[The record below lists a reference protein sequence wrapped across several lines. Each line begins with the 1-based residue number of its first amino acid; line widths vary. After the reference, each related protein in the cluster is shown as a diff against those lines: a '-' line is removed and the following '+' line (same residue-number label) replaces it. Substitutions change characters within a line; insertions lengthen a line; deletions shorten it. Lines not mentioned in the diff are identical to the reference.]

1 MEYRILFYSFR
12 NQFMYSNNER
22 KRKWPHHRMNQKSRG
37 FDYKMSKHTFDFN
50 EKLAKVMMANS
61 ADASEE
67 EALWALQE
75 SGESGCERRHCSL
88 GRQKA
93 KGKENYSN

>member
-1 MEYRILFYSFR
+1 MQVRLCCHFFPKLI
-12 NQFMYSNNER
+12 
-22 KRKWPHHRMNQKSRG
+22 
-37 FDYKMSKHTFDFN
+37 DYKMSKNISDFN

-75 SGESGCERRHCSL
+75 SGESVSRKWEYELYVRAILHAFFCVL
-88 GRQKA
+88 
-93 KGKENYSN
+93 YFYP

>member
-1 MEYRILFYSFR
+1 VAITSHQTKSR
-12 NQFMYSNNER
+12 
-22 KRKWPHHRMNQKSRG
+22 NQKSRG
-37 FDYKMSKHTFDFN
+37 MQVRLCCHFFPKLIDYKMSKNISDFN

-75 SGESGCERRHCSL
+75 SGESVSGAIALKLQQRI
-88 GRQKA
+88 
-93 KGKENYSN
+93 